1 MGPVQS
7 SRIGVG
13 KPYKALG
20 ADKLAQGLP
29 QFGVSVLSRA
39 SLHRLVEDQALAGRH
54 VLQEGQQALRVE
66 GPPAPVDE
74 VGDPEADP
82 RRGGLR
88 GLGVSVGVAVA
99 VLVGVAGVGR
109 AALPAGLLFGRALVG
124 VGVAA
129 VGVAGVGGAA
139 LPAGLLFGRA
149 LVGVGV
155 GVARRLRRELGGGLL
170 RGLDRLL
177 VVVQHAQL
185 GHAHALHAAQHGL
198 VGDPPE
204 GGGHDG
210 GLGVERAHY
219 ALQQRELLLGDHVHF
234 VQHQDVGALHLLD
247 E

>member
-124 VGVAA
+124 VGV
-129 VGVAGVGGAA
+129 
-139 LPAGLLFGRA
+139 
-149 LVGVGV
+149 

>member
-13 KPYKALG
+13 KPDKALG

-39 SLHRLVEDQALAGRH
+39 SLHRLVEDQALAGGH

-99 VLVGVAGVGR
+99 VLVGVAGVG
-109 AALPAGLLFGRALVG
+109 
-124 VGVAA
+124 
-129 VGVAGVGGAA
+129 GAA
-139 LPAGLLFGRA
+139 LPAGLLFGRV

-155 GVARRLRRELGGGLL
+155 ASRRLRRELGGGLL

-185 GHAHALHAAQHGL
+185 GHAHALHAAQDGL

-219 ALQQRELLLGDHVHF
+219 VLQQRELLLGDHVHF